1 MKLSR
6 ILLAVAASLLLASA
20 ASAAQTSVQITLAAG
35 SDFQRHVM
43 TYDCGA
49 ETPLTV
55 TYINAA
61 PNFLALVPLADEPEE
76 LLFSSILSA
85 SGARYAS
92 GKWQWWTQGSEAS
105 LFDTT
110 LGEDA
115 EPVLT
120 CSEAVNTP

>member
-1 MKLSR
+1 MSR

>member
-1 MKLSR
+1 MSR
-6 ILLAVAASLLLASA
+6 IIPAAIAATLLLCSA
-20 ASAAQTSVQITLAAG
+20 ASAAQTTLQLQL
-35 SDFQRHVM
+35 SSDRDFQRHVM

-49 ETPLTV
+49 ETPLAV

-61 PNFLALVPLADEPEE
+61 PNFLALVPVAEEPEE
-76 LLFSSILSA
+76 LVFASILSA

-110 LGEDA
+110 LGDDA
-115 EPVLT
+115 EAVLT